1 MNCSDAESQRMN
13 SGFLAE
19 VFFPSENVDSDS
31 ASDILPSMKVLVVGS
46 GGREHALIWKLASDS
61 CRPTLFCAPG
71 NAGTAELATNIS
83 IESDNIKALVAWAM
97 EHHPDL
103 VVVGPEAPLC
113 AGLTDALEA
122 RGIRVFGPSKAAA
135 QLEGSK
141 VFAKD
146 VMVAAGVP
154 AAQSNT
160 FSDAQKAIDFIN
172 DIGAPIV
179 IKAEGLAAGK
189 GVTVCATREEAARA
203 VREALVEG
211 AFGEAGRRIL
221 VEEFLEGE
229 EVSVLAL
236 SDGEHV
242 VLLASAQDHKR
253 VFDGDLGPNTGGMG
267 AYSPAPV
274 LKAEQYPEIER
285 EVFGRTLAELKSRG
299 ITYKGVLYAGLMMTK
314 NGPKV
319 LEFNCR
325 FGDPETQVILPRI
338 KGDLIPALEACVD
351 GTLSPDMIQYKSE
364 ACVCVV
370 MAAGGYPG
378 PYQKGKK
385 IKGLKAASGL
395 PETVVFHA
403 GTCSREGAIL
413 TSGGRVL
420 GVTALGDGLK
430 AAVDRAYVAVKKISF
445 DGALFRRDIAAK
457 AFKKG

>member
-1 MNCSDAESQRMN
+1 
-13 SGFLAE
+13 
-19 VFFPSENVDSDS
+19 
-31 ASDILPSMKVLVVGS
+31 MKVLVVGG
-46 GGREHALIWKLASDS
+46 GGREHALVWKLANDS
-61 CRPTLFCAPG
+61 CRPVLFCAPG
-71 NAGTAELATNIS
+71 NAGTAELATNIA
-83 IESDNIKALVAWAM
+83 IEVDNIPALVAWAL

-122 RGIRVFGPSKAAA
+122 QGIRVFGPSRAAA
-135 QLEGSK
+135 RLEGSK

-154 AAQSNT
+154 AAQSST
-160 FSDAQKAIDFIN
+160 FTDAQKAIDFVN
-172 DIGAPIV
+172 VIGVPIV

-189 GVTVCATREEAARA
+189 GVTVCITREEAERA
-203 VREALVEG
+203 IKEALVEG

-236 SDGEHV
+236 SDGEHI

-253 VFDGDLGPNTGGMG
+253 VFDGDQGPNTGGMG

-274 LKAEQYPEIER
+274 LKEEQMPEVQR
-285 EVFGRTLAELKSRG
+285 EVFGRTLAELKRRG
-299 ITYKGVLYAGLMMTK
+299 ITYKGVLFAGLMMTK
-314 NGPKV
+314 KGPMV

-338 KGDLIPALEACVD
+338 KGDLIPALEACID

-378 PYQKGKK
+378 AYQKGVK
-385 IKGLKAASGL
+385 IDGLKGTAKLA
-395 PETVVFHA
+395 ETFVFHA
-403 GTCSREGAIL
+403 GTRIQEGEVL
-413 TSGGRVL
+413 TAGGRVL
-420 GVTALGDGLK
+420 GVTALGDDLK
-430 AAVDRAYVAVKKISF
+430 AAVDRAYVAVQKISF
-445 DGALFRRDIAAK
+445 NGALFRRDIAAK

>member
-1 MNCSDAESQRMN
+1 
-13 SGFLAE
+13 
-19 VFFPSENVDSDS
+19 
-31 ASDILPSMKVLVVGS
+31 MKVLVVGG
-46 GGREHALIWKLASDS
+46 GGREHALVWKLANDS

-71 NAGTAELATNIS
+71 NAGTAEWATNIPV
-83 IESDNIKALVAWAM
+83 EADNIAALVAWSV
-97 EHHPDL
+97 ENHPDL

-122 RGIRVFGPSKAAA
+122 RGIRVFGPSRAAA
-135 QLEGSK
+135 RLEGSK
-141 VFAKD
+141 VFAKE

-154 AAQSNT
+154 AAQSST
-160 FSDAQKAIDFIN
+160 FTDAQKAIDFMSDMGI
-172 DIGAPIV
+172 PIV

-189 GVTVCATREEAARA
+189 GVTVCFTREEAERA
-203 VREALVEG
+203 IKDALVEG

-221 VEEFLEGE
+221 VEEYLEGE

-236 SDGEHV
+236 TDGEHI

-253 VFDGDLGPNTGGMG
+253 VFDGDQGPNTGGMG

-274 LKAEQYPEIER
+274 LQAEQMPEVQR
-285 EVFGRTLAELKSRG
+285 EVFGRTLAELKRRG
-299 ITYKGVLYAGLMMTK
+299 ITYKGVLFAGLMMTK
-314 NGPKV
+314 KGPMV

-338 KGDLIPALEACVD
+338 KGDLIPALMACTD
-351 GTLSPDMIQYKSE
+351 GTLSSNMIQYKSE

-378 PYQKGKK
+378 PYQKGK
-385 IKGLKAASGL
+385 IIGGLKAAAKL

-403 GTCSREGAIL
+403 GTRLQEGEVL
-413 TSGGRVL
+413 TAGGRVL
-420 GVTALGDGLK
+420 GVTALGDDLK

>member
-1 MNCSDAESQRMN
+1 
-13 SGFLAE
+13 
-19 VFFPSENVDSDS
+19 
-31 ASDILPSMKVLVVGS
+31 MKVLVIGG
-46 GGREHALIWKLASDS
+46 GGREHALIWKLARDS
-61 CRPTLFCAPG
+61 CRPVLFCAPG
-71 NAGTAELATNIS
+71 NAGTAELATNVA
-83 IESDNIKALVAWAM
+83 IEADNIPALVEWAM

-122 RGIRVFGPSKAAA
+122 GGIRVFGPSMAAA
-135 QLEGSK
+135 KLEGSK

-154 AAQSNT
+154 AAQSST
-160 FSDAQKAIDFIN
+160 FTDAQKAIDFIN
-172 DIGAPIV
+172 DIGIPIV

-189 GVTVCATREEAARA
+189 GVTVCATREEAERA
-203 VREALVEG
+203 IKEALVEG

-236 SDGEHV
+236 TDGEHI

-253 VFDGDLGPNTGGMG
+253 VFDGDRGPNTGGMG

-274 LKAEQYPEIER
+274 LTAEQMPAIER

-299 ITYKGVLYAGLMMTK
+299 ITYKGVLFAGLMMTK
-314 NGPKV
+314 NGPMV

-338 KGDLIPALEACVD
+338 EGDLIPALEACIN
-351 GTLSPDMIQYKSE
+351 GTLSADMIRYKSE
-364 ACVCVV
+364 SCVCVV

-385 IKGLKAASGL
+385 IGGLKAAARL
-395 PETVVFHA
+395 AETVVFHA
-403 GTCSREGAIL
+403 GTRCQNGDVL
-413 TSGGRVL
+413 TAGGRVL
-420 GVTALGDGLK
+420 GVTALGDTLK
-430 AAVDRAYVAVKKISF
+430 NAVDRAYVAVKKISF

-457 AFKKG
+457 AFNKG